1 MMCESATRYGTL
13 RLSGGY
19 ATAYATMS
27 IAAKGAPARRPPP
40 PHPRSRPAGKAGHPY
55 DLARAPRRRRSRRRP
70 HRLALQLSTSTRPH
84 YADAPGPAAR
94 GQPCW
99 PPSPSSSPDARAA
112 APAPQAGCPAGH
124 ATTASC
130 CCPVS
135 NHQGGNVGIAEGV
148 ATGMATGMAGLCGV
162 LSVQL
167 VGRSPSTRPPSSATA
182 DCACLTHASLGG
194 CTPCCRL
201 RVRGGST
208 GLRVKGGSTG
218 RACSCQSISICS

>member
-1 MMCESATRYGTL
+1 MRERCPRYAQALEATAAAYGYAD
-13 RLSGGY
+13 GY
-19 ATAYATMS
+19 ATKS

-40 PHPRSRPAGKAGHPY
+40 PHPRSRPAGRAGHPY

-99 PPSPSSSPDARAA
+99 PPSPSPSPDARAA

-135 NHQGGNVGIAEGV
+135 NQGGNVGIAEGV
-148 ATGMATGMAGLCGV
+148 ATGTATGMAGLCGV

-167 VGRSPSTRPPSSATA
+167 VGRSPSTRPPSSATY
-182 DCACLTHASLGG
+182 C
-194 CTPCCRL
+194 
-201 RVRGGST
+201 
-208 GLRVKGGSTG
+208 GLRMPYTCFPGRRYVMLPATGKG
-218 RACSCQSISICS
+218 C